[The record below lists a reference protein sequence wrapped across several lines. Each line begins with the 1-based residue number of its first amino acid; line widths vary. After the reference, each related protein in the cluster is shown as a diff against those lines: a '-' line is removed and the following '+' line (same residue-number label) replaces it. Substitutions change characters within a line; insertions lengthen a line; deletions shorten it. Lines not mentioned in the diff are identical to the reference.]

1 MPSIASLRVWRNGE
15 VFNARDYVYERD
27 LLVAQINRVTAL
39 IGDSS
44 GDSNINLT
52 VNRLTATE
60 LVLNGETLGDLGDF
74 MRGQAVYSA
83 ITPVN
88 QEEGDIWF
96 YEET

>member
-44 GDSNINLT
+44 GSSDINLT

-60 LVLNGETLGDLGDF
+60 LVLNGGDLNDF
-74 MRGQAVYSA
+74 IRGQAVYSV
-83 ITPVN
+83 ITPAN
-88 QEEGDIWF
+88 QSEGDIWF